1 MNKIIITLIM
11 LSLIL
16 SYLSCK
22 GDRQEA
28 KQYHEADKYKV
39 DTMVKNLIADTIIYD
54 VIIKNPDP
62 NDKWA
67 EKCLAH
73 FDKIRFVDQLFNAV
87 YDKNAIAYD
96 FFSGKK
102 ITPGGLKRIEKSRD
116 FNREKIGKIQFSES
130 WYYDSLN
137 LVMEKKI
144 ISLVLGY
151 ELYGDNG
158 KIIGYKPVFKIDLN

>member
-1 MNKIIITLIM
+1 MNKTIVYLIM
-11 LSLIL
+11 LCLIL

-22 GDRQEA
+22 EERREA
-28 KQYHEADKYKV
+28 KQYYEADKYKV
-39 DTMVKNLIADTIIYD
+39 DSLVKNLIADTIIYD

-62 NDKWA
+62 DDKWT

-73 FDKIRFVDQLFNAV
+73 FDRKSFIDQLFDAV
-87 YDKNAIAYD
+87 YNKHAIAYD
-96 FFSGKK
+96 FFSGEK
-102 ITPGGLKRIEKSRD
+102 ITPGGLKRIERSRD
-116 FNREKIGKIQFSES
+116 FDREKIGKIQFSES

-158 KIIGYKPVFKIDLN
+158 EIIGYKPVFKIDLN